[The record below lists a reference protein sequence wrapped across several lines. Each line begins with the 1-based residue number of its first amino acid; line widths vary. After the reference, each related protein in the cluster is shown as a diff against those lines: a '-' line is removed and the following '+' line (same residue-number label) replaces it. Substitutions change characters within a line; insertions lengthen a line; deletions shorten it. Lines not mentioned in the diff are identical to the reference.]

1 MRLEILGSVIITHA
15 VLEYRLLDR
24 RTQ

>member
-15 VLEYRLLDR
+15 VLEYRLLNSV
-24 RTQ
+24 T